1 MDANHKG
8 SGVERAAG
16 AVLHATII
24 GLVVTRR
31 AIRSLGNA
39 LVKAYL
45 SHSPVERTFT
55 SLPWLIAAT
64 RNKRDV
70 AVI

>member
-1 MDANHKG
+1 M
-8 SGVERAAG
+8 ERAAG

-24 GLVVTRR
+24 GLVATRR
-31 AIRSLGNA
+31 AIRSLGKA

-55 SLPWLIAAT
+55 SLPWPIAVT
-64 RNKRDV
+64 GKKRDV
-70 AVI
+70 ALI